1 DLVEMSLRIV
11 KEEKMK
17 EVEGKATE
25 EANKRIVKLL
35 VPEMKKEKSVKNP
48 FEMLFPNVDE
58 DEDDSDKQEQDEGIA
73 DKRENISKL
82 LEMGELEDKV
92 VQVEIEEQAP
102 SMFDM
107 LQGSGME
114 QMGINMQ
121 DAFSQLM
128 TSKKKKRKLTFKE
141 PSRVS
146 IQTEIKKLINIDE
159 AQQESV
165 YRAEKTGKIF
175 IDEID
180 RVVGKG
186 QASGNV
192 SREGVQR
199 DILPIVEGSTVM
211 TKYGAVKT

>member
-1 DLVEMSLRIV
+1 ATKFTEVGYVGRDVESMIRDLVEMSLRIV

-48 FEMLFPNVDE
+48 FEMLLPNVDE
-58 DEDDSDKQEQDEGIA
+58 DEDDSDKQEQDEGNA
-73 DKRENISKL
+73 DKRKNISKL
-82 LEMGELEDKV
+82 LEMGELDDKV

-114 QMGINMQ
+114 QMEMNMQ

-128 TSKKKKRKLTFKE
+128 TYK
-141 PSRVS
+141 
-146 IQTEIKKLINIDE
+146 IKKSKLHVKESRKVHIQQVTQILIE
-159 AQQESV
+159 LA
-165 YRAEKTGKIF
+165 
-175 IDEID
+175 
-180 RVVGKG
+180 
-186 QASGNV
+186 
-192 SREGVQR
+192 
-199 DILPIVEGSTVM
+199 
-211 TKYGAVKT
+211 